1 MTKKNILKYLLS
13 ASIIIAFSLIFFSI
27 ISMQYPTELTS
38 EMSLY
43 YLKKLPKT
51 GAINV
56 VSAILLDFRAYDT
69 LGEILVL
76 FATISGVMLI
86 ARREI

>member
-1 MTKKNILKYLLS
+1 MKSDLCVYVCSAGILL
-13 ASIIIAFSLIFFSI
+13 FFGVIFFSVV
-27 ISMQYPTELTS
+27 SMQYSTVLSS

-43 YLKKLPKT
+43 YLEKLSRT
-51 GAINV
+51 GAINA

-86 ARREI
+86 ARRETT

>member
-1 MTKKNILKYLLS
+1 MNLLTYLL
-13 ASIIIAFSLIFFSI
+13 AAGILTVFGFIFFSTKHL
-27 ISMQYPTELTS
+27 SYPMVLTS
-38 EMSLY
+38 EMSLF
-43 YLKKLPKT
+43 YLEHLSQT
-51 GAINV
+51 GAINA

-86 ARREI
+86 ARREE

>member
-1 MTKKNILKYLLS
+1 MIKKTIFIYIL
-13 ASIIIAFSLIFFSI
+13 SIGILTLFGFIFFST
-27 ISMQYPTELTS
+27 MLLNYPNVLTS

-43 YLKKLPKT
+43 YLEHLSET
-51 GAINV
+51 GAINA

-86 ARREI
+86 TRREL

>member
-1 MTKKNILKYLLS
+1 MTKKNVLTYLLS
-13 ASIIIAFSLIFFSI
+13 AGILLVFGVIFFSTKHM
-27 ISMQYPTELTS
+27 SYPTVLTS

-43 YLKKLPKT
+43 YLEYLTQT
-51 GAINV
+51 GAVNA

-86 ARREI
+86 ARRAP

>member
-1 MTKKNILKYLLS
+1 MTKKTIITHLLS
-13 ASIIIAFSLIFFSI
+13 ATILLTFGLIFFSI
-27 ISMQYPTELTS
+27 ISMEYPTELTS

-43 YLKKLPKT
+43 YLEKLPKT
-51 GAINV
+51 GAINA

-86 ARREI
+86 ARRET

>member
-1 MTKKNILKYLLS
+1 MIKKNVLVHLVSAGILLVF
-13 ASIIIAFSLIFFSI
+13 ALIFFSTKHM
-27 ISMQYPTELTS
+27 SYPLTLTS

-43 YLKKLPKT
+43 YLQYLSQT
-51 GAINV
+51 GASNA

-86 ARREI
+86 ARRER